1 MIIIYTIG
9 GVAIIGL
16 AYGIYKM
23 KASDEEAARKR
34 AEDSKEL
41 NSNLQIKWDFQ
52 VKQKALDVKNVCESN
67 MALNKPLVL
76 TTFQASTQMKDITKE
91 LSKVAELK
99 GKIDSITEDL
109 VKKGG
114 VQ

>member
-23 KASDEEAARKR
+23 KASEEAARKR

-67 MALNKPLVL
+67 MALNKPLVS